1 MRWYGIDDITEEDT
15 AKLSATLTE
24 MELTSGMDGL
34 FWLPVP
40 IDMLSPVQQ
49 EHEESCGPHVMGLEI
64 EENFVRLEL
73 LVRAR
78 SRMRCECVHYAS
90 PELRDRMIVWLENL
104 LAELGINPA

>member
-15 AKLSATLTE
+15 KKLADTLTE

-40 IDMLSPVQQ
+40 AEMLSSVQQ
-49 EHEESCGPHVMGLEI
+49 EHGESCGPHVMGLEI

-104 LAELGINPA
+104 LTELGIDPA

>member
-1 MRWYGIDDITEEDT
+1 M
-15 AKLSATLTE
+15 
-24 MELTSGMDGL
+24 
-34 FWLPVP
+34 
-40 IDMLSPVQQ
+40 QQ
-49 EHEESCGPHVMGLEI
+49 EHVESCGPHVMGLEI

-104 LAELGINPA
+104 LAELGIDPA

>member
-15 AKLSATLTE
+15 KKLADTLTE

-40 IDMLSPVQQ
+40 AEMLSPVQQ
-49 EHEESCGPHVMGLEI
+49 EHVESCGPHVMGLEI

-90 PELRDRMIVWLENL
+90 PELRDSMIVWLENL

>member
-1 MRWYGIDDITEEDT
+1 
-15 AKLSATLTE
+15 
-24 MELTSGMDGL
+24 
-34 FWLPVP
+34 
-40 IDMLSPVQQ
+40 
-49 EHEESCGPHVMGLEI
+49 MGLEI

>member
-15 AKLSATLTE
+15 AKLAATLTE

-40 IDMLSPVQQ
+40 AEMLSPVQQ
-49 EHEESCGPHVMGLEI
+49 EHVESCGPHVMGLEI

-78 SRMRCECVHYAS
+78 GRMRCECVHYAS

-104 LAELGINPA
+104 LAELDINPA

>member
-1 MRWYGIDDITEEDT
+1 
-15 AKLSATLTE
+15 
-24 MELTSGMDGL
+24 
-34 FWLPVP
+34 
-40 IDMLSPVQQ
+40 
-49 EHEESCGPHVMGLEI
+49 MGLEI

-78 SRMRCECVHYAS
+78 GRMRCECVHYAS